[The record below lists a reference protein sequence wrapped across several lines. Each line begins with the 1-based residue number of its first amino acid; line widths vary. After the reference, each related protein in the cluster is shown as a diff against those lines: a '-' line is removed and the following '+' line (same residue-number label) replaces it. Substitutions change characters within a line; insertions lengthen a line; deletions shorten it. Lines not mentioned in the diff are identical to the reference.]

1 MTVQE
6 LRGLSRRLTET
17 FFCRQIGPFVL
28 VQKPPSPVMA
38 QLALKMGAART
49 TMARDIP
56 SLERQQVALWLHFD
70 SLTVATLPPV
80 GGIDEL
86 TVGRQPDC
94 DLVVNEPSVS
104 KRHAKLCWHGPNVG
118 CTVVDLRSSN
128 GTFVNAKELEP
139 GGELHVRDGDLLG
152 FGDATFAY
160 MLAPSFYQKMV
171 KLQPVTL

>member
-1 MTVQE
+1 MMTVQE
-6 LRGLSRRLTET
+6 LRALSKRLTEP
-17 FFCRQIGPFVL
+17 FFCKQVGPFVL

-70 SLTVATLPPV
+70 ALTVAMLPPV
-80 GGIDEL
+80 GGEDVL

-104 KRHAKLCWHGPNVG
+104 KRHAKLCWWGPQVG
-118 CTVVDLRSSN
+118 TTIVDLKSSN
-128 GTFVNAKELEP
+128 GTFVNAKEVAS
-139 GGELHVRDGDLLG
+139 GGEMHVRDGDLLG

-160 MLAPSFYQKMV
+160 LLTPSFYAKMKRV
-171 KLQPVTL
+171 QP

>member
-1 MTVQE
+1 MMTVQE
-6 LRGLSRRLTET
+6 LRALSKRLTEP
-17 FFCRQIGPFVL
+17 FFCKQVGPFVL

-70 SLTVATLPPV
+70 ALTVAMLPPV
-80 GGIDEL
+80 GGQDVL

-104 KRHAKLCWHGPNVG
+104 KRHAKLCWWGTQSG
-118 CTVVDLRSSN
+118 CTIVDLKSSN
-128 GTFVNAKELEP
+128 GTFVNAKEVES
-139 GGELHVRDGDLLG
+139 GGEMHVRDGDLLG

-160 MLAPSFYQKMV
+160 LLTPTFYAKMKRV
-171 KLQPVTL
+171 QP

>member
-1 MTVQE
+1 M
-6 LRGLSRRLTET
+6 SSRLTEA
-17 FFCRQIGPFVL
+17 FFCKQVGPFVL

-70 SLTVATLPPV
+70 ALTVATLPPV
-80 GGIDEL
+80 GGQDVL

-104 KRHAKLCWHGPNVG
+104 KRHAKLCWWGPSAG
-118 CTVVDLRSSN
+118 CTVVDLKSSN
-128 GTFVNAKELEP
+128 GTFVNAQEVES
-139 GGELHVRDGDLLG
+139 GGEMHLRDGDLLG

-160 MLAPSFYQKMV
+160 LLAPSFYAKMKRV
-171 KLQPVTL
+171 GT

>member
-1 MTVQE
+1 MMTVQE
-6 LRGLSRRLTET
+6 LRALSRRLTEA
-17 FFCRQIGPFVL
+17 FFCRQVGPFVL

-70 SLTVATLPPV
+70 ALTVATLPPV
-80 GGIDEL
+80 EGQGLL

-104 KRHAKLCWHGPNVG
+104 KRHAQLHWHGPTAG
-118 CTVVDLRSSN
+118 CTLVDLRSSN
-128 GTFVNAKELEP
+128 GTFINARELAS
-139 GGELHVRDGDLLG
+139 GGEAQVRDGDLLG
-152 FGDATFAY
+152 FGDATFAFL
-160 MLAPSFYQKMV
+160 LAPSFYAKMV
-171 KLQPVTL
+171 QRAAL

>member
-1 MTVQE
+1 MMTVQE
-6 LRGLSRRLTET
+6 LRGLSRSLSEAV
-17 FFCRQIGPFVL
+17 FCRQVGPFLL

-38 QLALKMGAART
+38 QLALKMGAGRT

-70 SLTVATLPPV
+70 ALTVATLPPM
-80 GGIDEL
+80 GGIDVL

-104 KRHAKLCWHGPNVG
+104 KRHAELRWHGPHVG

-128 GTFVNAKELEP
+128 GTFVNAKELP
-139 GGELHVRDGDLLG
+139 SGGELAVGDGDLLG

-160 MLAPSFYQKMV
+160 LLAPSFYQKM
-171 KLQPVTL
+171 KQRASP